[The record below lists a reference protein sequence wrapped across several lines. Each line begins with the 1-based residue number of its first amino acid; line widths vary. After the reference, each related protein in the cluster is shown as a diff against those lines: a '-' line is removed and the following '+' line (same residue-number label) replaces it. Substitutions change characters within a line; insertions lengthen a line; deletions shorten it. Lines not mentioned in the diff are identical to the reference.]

1 MICNQNAVGQNCR
14 GGFLY
19 MRRKAEV
26 INLKTS
32 DAVEDK
38 KKLMRLDS
46 GRQIIVDS
54 SEKEELIQIIE
65 PKGDISMTVRMTEAG
80 PVITVR
86 GAHLELKST
95 ETITLEAKEIKIRA
109 EEEASVTSKGSL
121 KVASAKKMDIHSDD
135 EIRIDGKMIHLN

>member
-1 MICNQNAVGQNCR
+1 
-14 GGFLY
+14 